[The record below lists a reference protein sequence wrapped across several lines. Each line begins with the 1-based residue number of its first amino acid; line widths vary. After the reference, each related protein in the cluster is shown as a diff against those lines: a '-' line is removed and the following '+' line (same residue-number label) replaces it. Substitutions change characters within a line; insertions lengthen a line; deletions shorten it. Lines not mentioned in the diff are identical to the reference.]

1 MRNIG
6 DHVPL
11 FRVRP
16 RIVRYISGASLSF
29 FLALALMSMDL
40 VSLSGLGLP
49 LLAIML
55 AQTALMVVF
64 AWFVTFRMTGGDY
77 QAAVVSA
84 GHCGFGVG
92 ATPNAIANMEAV
104 CAKYGMATDAF
115 FAVAAVGAFFIDLVN
130 VFAVNLIIYLLR

>member
-1 MRNIG
+1 
-6 DHVPL
+6 
-11 FRVRP
+11 
-16 RIVRYISGASLSF
+16 
-29 FLALALMSMDL
+29 MDL
-40 VSLSGLGLP
+40 ISLKGLGMS
-49 LLAIML
+49 LLIIMF
-55 AQTALMVVF
+55 AQTALMAVF

-84 GHCGFGVG
+84 GHCGFGIG

-130 VFAVNLIIYLLR
+130 VVAVNLLIQML